1 MTCLSRLTVSRR
13 PDMAA
18 VGALLDPAGDGAR
31 MDAHHR
37 LIWAA
42 FAGDP
47 AARRDFLWREMG
59 QGRFLVLSP
68 RAPARTP
75 LFEPPEVQSF
85 APALTAGDRLSFL
98 LRANAT
104 RTVTG
109 ADGKKRHLD
118 VVMDALHPLPRA
130 ERAAARMGVAQTAGR
145 SWLEGQGAR
154 AGFAVHEAAVTT
166 YRVVQARPRGPR
178 FGVIDLEG
186 VIELSDPAAFLARL
200 VQGFGRAKAFGC
212 GLMLIR
218 RG

>member
-1 MTCLSRLTVSRR
+1 MSYLTRLTLSRR
-13 PDMAA
+13 PDLAA

-37 LIWAA
+37 LIWSA

-47 AARRDFLWREMG
+47 DARRDFLWREMG

-68 RAPARTP
+68 REPGRSA
-75 LFEPPEVQSF
+75 LFEPPEVQDF
-85 APALTAGDRLSFL
+85 APDLRSGDRLSIL

-118 VVMDALHPLPRA
+118 VVMDALHPIPQA
-130 ERAAARMGVAQTAGR
+130 GRAAARMEVAQTAGR
-145 SWLEGQGAR
+145 AWLEGQGAR
-154 AGFAVHEAAVTT
+154 AGFAVRGAAVTT

-186 VIELSDPAAFLARL
+186 VIEVADPAAFLARL
-200 VQGFGRAKAFGC
+200 AQGFGRAKAFGC